1 MNNPLVSI
9 VMVNYNHEDFLRDS
23 IESVLQQTY
32 PNWELILVDDGSTD
46 KSVDIIKSYDDVRIK
61 PIFLSKNSH
70 ICIATNRGLEKVN
83 GELVARLDSD
93 DIWRKDKLEKQVKF
107 FDEHPDANV
116 SFTKLD
122 IIDETNTVV
131 NDKIKD
137 LYDLYNHRQKDQKDW
152 LRFFFFV
159 GNSLIQSTMMY
170 RKSALDKVG
179 YFNLAYVQAHDLDF
193 FVRLSKHYT
202 FDFIEE
208 PLCRYRRIENQNSS
222 IDPEKEMR
230 FFNEHMNIRAHYF
243 DDMDD
248 ELFIHAFG
256 EYFVNV
262 NSHTENELK
271 CEKAFLLSKCI
282 GYSNKNPILGM
293 FVLEKYLNDKK
304 MFNLLEEK
312 FDFAPKDYYEMN
324 KNVQMVGERNYEE
337 KIQNLNN
344 RIKTLEEENKHQKN
358 HISAL
363 LELKENQQILI
374 DDMTNS
380 MSWKITKPLR
390 KINNT
395 FKNKY

>member
-70 ICIATNRGLEKVN
+70 ICIATNRGLEQVK

-107 FDEHPDANV
+107 
-116 SFTKLD
+116 S
-122 IIDETNTVV
+122 IV

-152 LRFFFFV
+152 LRFFFFI

-170 RKSALDKVG
+170 RKCVLDKVG

-193 FVRLSKHYT
+193 FIRLAKHYT

-208 PLCRYRRIENQNSS
+208 PLCGYRRIENQNSS
-222 IDPEKEMR
+222 TDPEKEMR
-230 FFNEHMNIRAHYF
+230 FFNEHMNIRAHFF

-248 ELFIHAFG
+248 DLFIKSFG
-256 EYFVNV
+256 EYFVNAESC
-262 NSHTENELK
+262 NENELN

-282 GYSNKNPILGM
+282 GYSDKNPVLGM
-293 FVLEKYLNDKK
+293 FVLERYLNDKK

-312 FDFAPKDYYEMN
+312 FDFTPKNYYEMN
-324 KNVQMVGERNYEE
+324 KKIQMVGERSIEE
-337 KIQNLNN
+337 KINDLNN
-344 RIKTLEEENKHQKN
+344 QIKELEEENKHQRD
-358 HISAL
+358 HISVL
-363 LELKENQQILI
+363 LDLKENQQKLI
-374 DDMTNS
+374 NDMTNS
-380 MSWKITKPLR
+380 LSWKITKPLR
-390 KINNT
+390 KINSIS
-395 FKNKY
+395 KK